1 MYTSQNSFFICP
13 ALLIMVNPKKLEIQL
28 FIRTN
33 AFEAKAFMTNKVN
46 LIISFYFWLF
56 CHLLHFDNLKFMS
69 RIKQDR
75 LRAVTG
81 IFGRSLSFSSKWFW
95 IKQEKIITPFCWR
108 VTYNNWYHLKN
119 VCTIVKAIYWKTFM
133 QREWHLVLVKHANWF
148 QSGSQ
153 NFRLK
158 NKHRLS
164 TALILNGWCV

>member
-1 MYTSQNSFFICP
+1 MKSVVHFTEQFFYLSGTVNNGQSQ
-13 ALLIMVNPKKLEIQL
+13 KLEIQL

-81 IFGRSLSFSSKWFW
+81 IVVG
-95 IKQEKIITPFCWR
+95 P
-108 VTYNNWYHLKN
+108 
-119 VCTIVKAIYWKTFM
+119 
-133 QREWHLVLVKHANWF
+133 
-148 QSGSQ
+148 
-153 NFRLK
+153 
-158 NKHRLS
+158 
-164 TALILNGWCV
+164 